1 MKNFKKFAL
10 ALVAVVLII
19 FIGLAL
25 RRYWG
30 PIAWSWVAWIC
41 DRFGVDPPDV
51 LEGILNVENLE
62 G

>member
-19 FIGLAL
+19 FIGLAF

-30 PIAWSWVAWIC
+30 PIVWAWIEWIC
-41 DRFGVDPPDV
+41 DRFGVEPPDT
-51 LEGILNVENLE
+51 LKGIIDVENL
-62 G
+62 GD